1 MAKTC
6 HKNIGTLSDAGKK
19 VVLEVSFETKDV
31 YVFIYCAENV
41 RKVHIL
47 LDRR

>member
-6 HKNIGTLSDAGKK
+6 HKNMVTLSDAGKK
-19 VVLEVSFETKDV
+19 VFLEVSFETKDV